1 MKKLLNSEYKRR
13 VFNECMLECMCKMHG
28 MILNGDCGDDSYS
41 SERLKTMSKNLTR
54 VFMADQMKLNDC
66 TIMQTKKN
74 LSEAVTFIQDCIN
87 ISEAIA
93 EDKAKCAKENGLEM
107 DDDQKIELGAEDK
120 DLINKLF
127 DEKSPTLQVDQI
139 RDATVKALLA
149 EDKKAQEIKD
159 SLNIANAKVA
169 AGDSPETLK
178 ETIDRLESRGP
189 TSLMNAIIN
198 QVTTVAVKDVN
209 ESAKS
214 PVMVGK
220 VMKENAEEIRDK
232 ATMIYALYEMV
243 NVLGIK
249 KWSARDIKKM
259 SEEIY
264 YGK

>member
-1 MKKLLNSEYKRR
+1 
-13 VFNECMLECMCKMHG
+13 
-28 MILNGDCGDDSYS
+28 
-41 SERLKTMSKNLTR
+41 
-54 VFMADQMKLNDC
+54 
-66 TIMQTKKN
+66 
-74 LSEAVTFIQDCIN
+74 
-87 ISEAIA
+87 
-93 EDKAKCAKENGLEM
+93 M

-127 DEKSPTLQVDQI
+127 DEKTPTLQVDQI